1 MRKNFL
7 HSFCRKIEIVH
18 SSTEQRNILQTSTI
32 NFMRRSPKLLV
43 TKKCFCRK
51 NAAPSHTQKQNGPS
65 LPFLWQMITTH
76 VQDFFLK
83 TSWTDCF
90 FATKA
95 SKFWGAL
102 CILNQCGHDR
112 LSFWCGIYC
121 ISRSCRTV
129 VTRT

>member
-7 HSFCRKIEIVH
+7 HSFCRKKIEIVH
-18 SSTEQRNILQTSTI
+18 SSIEQRNILQTNEI

-43 TKKCFCRK
+43 TKKYFCKPPPHSKIKRSI
-51 NAAPSHTQKQNGPS
+51 PPIS
-65 LPFLWQMITTH
+65 LADDYNSCTRFF
-76 VQDFFLK
+76 FFLK

-102 CILNQCGHDR
+102 CILNQCWRDR